1 VWQHISVSRETLD
14 ERAINM
20 TEAILEPELPIIDP
34 HHHLW
39 DRITLLPQLPPA
51 THAFEAIIRQTPR
64 YLLDELLAD
73 VGSGHNVIASVY
85 VQCGSFYRG
94 DGPEALKP
102 VGETEFV
109 RGVAA
114 MSASGI
120 YGPFRACAGI
130 VGHANLGLGDA
141 VAPVLDAHLAAGGAR
156 FRGIRHM
163 MAHDPDPAVLGPLA
177 HAAPGLCAD
186 PAVRAAL
193 RHFAIR
199 GLSLDMWILEPQLA
213 EVVDLTRAFPDVA
226 MVLDHVGTPVGIAG
240 YAGQRDARFAGWATQ
255 IRALAACLRIPTEAG
270 RVFRREAG
278 QHSDVE
284 VGHGTDVKR
293 ATVPTRSGPPFRW
306 QAGRGGGDIWDTCS
320 GQQLRQKPHPLSK
333 DGGADAC
340 QEIADHEAVTAH
352 SASSLRRQLDARHR
366 TRHGHRPYDR
376 STRT

>member
-1 VWQHISVSRETLD
+1 MFTVSMETLD
-14 ERAINM
+14 EGKINM
-20 TEAILEPELPIIDP
+20 TEAIIEPELPIIDP

-39 DRITLLPQLPPA
+39 DRIPLLQQLPPA
-51 THAFEAIIRQTPR
+51 THAFEAIVRQTPR

-85 VQCGSFYRG
+85 VQCGAFYRA
-94 DGPEALKP
+94 DGPEELKP

-141 VAPVLDAHLAAGGAR
+141 VAPVLDAHLAAGGER

-163 MAHDPDPAVLGPLA
+163 MAHDPDSAVLGPLA

-213 EVVDLTRAFPDVA
+213 EAVDLARTFPDVA

-255 IRALAACLRIPTEAG
+255 IRALAACPNVSMKLGGLAMPFAG
-270 RVFRREAG
+270 FAG
-278 QHSDVE
+278 M
-284 VGHGTDVKR
+284 
-293 ATVPTRSGPPFRW
+293 GPAVRP
-306 QAGRGGGDIWDTCS
+306 S
-320 GQQLRQKPHPLSK
+320 SQQLADAWRPYIETCIEAFGPARCMFESNFPV
-333 DGGADAC
+333 DRWGADYPVLWNAFKR
-340 QEIADHEAVTAH
+340 IAEGASADEKASLFAGTA
-352 SASSLRRQLDARHR
+352 ALFYRLEGFA
-366 TRHGHRPYDR
+366 
-376 STRT
+376 